1 MDNATPFADRSKQKA
16 IEWAT
21 ATVSWG
27 PARLALKKGAH
38 AAARARGKALERR
51 GELPEIA
58 NIYTASTPKAGS
70 QWMRA
75 VFDHPV
81 VRAHTNLF
89 TVPQLNYQD
98 KPERGLPLASYVP
111 GLYVRY
117 DEYRRIP
124 HRYPHRVVYMF
135 RDPRDVVVSGY
146 FSAVKTHQNTYNA
159 YVEQVRDELRAMPFD
174 EGLLKLIEEAAPRL
188 QEIATWA
195 GIEDPNVE
203 AFKLEEVSADPEP
216 HVRRMLAHCGVELSE
231 ADLATLL
238 ADTSRES
245 LQAKD
250 LAKRE
255 AGAESHYRVDR
266 KGYRDLFQPEH
277 YAAVEKAV
285 PGLVAQLGYPE

>member
-1 MDNATPFADRSKQKA
+1 MTDATPFADRSMQKA
-16 IEWAT
+16 VAWAT

-27 PARLALKKGAH
+27 PARLGLKKAAH
-38 AAARARGKALERR
+38 QAAKVRGRALERR
-51 GELPEIA
+51 GELPAIA

-75 VFDHPV
+75 VFDHPL
-81 VRAHTNLF
+81 VRARTNLF
-89 TVPQLNYQD
+89 TVPQLDYQD
-98 KPERGLPLASYVP
+98 HPERGLPLASYVP
-111 GLYVRY
+111 GLYVSY

-146 FSAVKTHQNTYNA
+146 FSAVTTHQNTYNA
-159 YVEQVRDELRAMPFD
+159 YVERVREELRAMPFD
-174 EGLLKLIEEAAPRL
+174 AGLLKLIEEAAPRL

-195 GIEDPNVE
+195 DVEDPNV
-203 AFKLEEVSADPEP
+203 ACFRLEEVSADPEP

-238 ADTSRES
+238 QDTSRES

-250 LAKRE
+250 LARRA
-255 AGAESHYRVDR
+255 AGSESHYRVDR
-266 KGYRDLFQPEH
+266 TDYRDLFQPEH

-285 PGLVAQLGYPE
+285 PGLVARLGYPD